1 MRVRCQ
7 KKTLQKV
14 SKIKYVEFYK
24 KLVRNLERQELTAIE
39 YNSIFNRQELVHCT
53 EASFLRQKCALDYAT

>member
-14 SKIKYVEFYK
+14 SKSNMLSFIKN
-24 KLVRNLERQELTAIE
+24 LWRNLERQELTAIE

-53 EASFLRQKCALDYAT
+53 EASFLSQKCALDYAT